1 MNLSTSYLGL
11 TLRNP
16 LVIGASPCCDDLE
29 VCQRL
34 QDAGASALVMHSLFA
49 EQVELEENARL
60 RLIDGIADS
69 HAEAADYFP
78 HYDDYALTP
87 DLYLRQL
94 TRLKAT
100 LEIPV
105 IASLNAHRPGAWM
118 DHARR
123 LADAGAD
130 ALELNLYSLATDPDQ
145 DASDVEN
152 EQIFI
157 VKQVV
162 DSVRIPVAV
171 KISPWHTAPA
181 NFLREV
187 ELAGAKGAVLF
198 NRFYQP
204 DFDIAELEVAAH
216 LRLSHPSE
224 LLLRL
229 RWLAVVSPHTK
240 LSLAAS
246 GGVHTAPDF
255 IKALLAGAHSVQ
267 VVSAVLRHGA
277 VAVSAM
283 LQGLEIWM
291 ADRDYGTI
299 EELRGALNLAHC
311 ANPGAHERANY
322 LQVLQSWRI

>member
-16 LVIGASPCCDDLE
+16 LVIGASPCCDNLE
-29 VCQRL
+29 ICERL

-69 HAEAADYFP
+69 HPEANDYFP
-78 HYDDYALTP
+78 HYDEYALTP

-100 LEIPV
+100 LQIPV

-130 ALELNLYSLATDPDQ
+130 ALELNLYALATDPDQ
-145 DASDVEN
+145 NASDVES

-157 VKQVV
+157 VRQVV
-162 DSVRIPVAV
+162 ESVRLPVSV

-181 NFLREV
+181 NFLHEV

-204 DFDIAELEVAAH
+204 DFDILELEVQPH

-224 LLLRL
+224 LLQRL
-229 RWLAVVSPHTK
+229 RWLAVVSPHTQ

-246 GGVHTAPDF
+246 GGVHTAPDL
-255 IKALLAGAHSVQ
+255 IKTLLAGAHAVQ

-277 VAVSAM
+277 VAVSALLEG
-283 LQGLEIWM
+283 LQIWM
-291 ADRDYGTI
+291 RDRGYTTI
-299 EELRGALNLAHC
+299 DELRGALNLAHC
-311 ANPGAHERANY
+311 AHPEAHERANY
-322 LQVLQSWRI
+322 LQVLQSWRV